1 METDRAVKLLE
12 EIRDAQKEHLELY
25 KQAFVNQK
33 ESVQNQQEAITYQR
47 TMFKRVTLVIL
58 PVIAF
63 IVGLIIWIMASIF

>member
-12 EIRDAQKEHLELY
+12 EIRDTQKEHLELY
-25 KQAFVNQK
+25 KQAFANQK
-33 ESVQNQQEAITYQR
+33 ESVENQQEAIAYQR

-63 IVGLIIWIMASIF
+63 VVGLIIWIMASIF